1 MEKEN
6 LEEKYPKLKKY
17 LRFLTPDNI
26 GQRTYAIEKADNEEI
41 LNEWINYWIEKDCIQ
56 ASKIIVKLKNI
67 SEERK
72 IEYKQKLILKIL
84 GEPDS
89 LTKEEKLIIVY
100 LYLGEFEKIEKLL
113 KYLKWIQNMI
123 GDIIINRTKTIEPE
137 EMLSYMLNIKV

>member
-41 LNEWINYWIEKDCIQ
+41 LNEWINYWVEKDCIQ

-89 LTKEEKLIIVY
+89 LTKEEKVR
-100 LYLGEFEKIEKLL
+100 KMK
-113 KYLKWIQNMI
+113 
-123 GDIIINRTKTIEPE
+123 
-137 EMLSYMLNIKV
+137 